1 MLSSSL
7 EAKENQNL
15 LSGLRASEFVL
26 ALGNTL
32 GLGSVLG
39 RSAVRKL
46 RGPDQGLEA
55 LRLQDLDRL
64 KILRSLELSRG
75 HLAQEP
81 PGALLILKLG
91 DGLKQRNLG
100 NLNWLIKKSNIIISL
115 NVHLISR
122 SLAPGG
128 SDESG
133 SLQLEEAQS
142 GDGGGGG
149 GGDGDGGEGD
159 ASDGGHGQG
168 DSPPH
173 SGVLLRLPPLPGGGQ
188 DSGCLE
194 LQKPEGPEGGGEVRR
209 DYDGGDRNRHGA
221 GDSRDTGEESAGE
234 KNRIHNER
242 GATCLPRLPTETDL
256 HR

>member
-46 RGPDQGLEA
+46 RGPDQGLEV

-64 KILRSLELSRG
+64 KILGSLELSRG

-100 NLNWLIKKSNIIISL
+100 NLNLLMKKNDIIISL
-115 NVHLISR
+115 
-122 SLAPGG
+122 SLTA
-128 SDESG
+128 
-133 SLQLEEAQS
+133 LN
-142 GDGGGGG
+142 
-149 GGDGDGGEGD
+149 
-159 ASDGGHGQG
+159 
-168 DSPPH
+168 
-173 SGVLLRLPPLPGGGQ
+173 
-188 DSGCLE
+188 CLF
-194 LQKPEGPEGGGEVRR
+194 
-209 DYDGGDRNRHGA
+209 
-221 GDSRDTGEESAGE
+221 T
-234 KNRIHNER
+234 
-242 GATCLPRLPTETDL
+242 
-256 HR
+256 

>member
-1 MLSSSL
+1 M
-7 EAKENQNL
+7 
-15 LSGLRASEFVL
+15 
-26 ALGNTL
+26 
-32 GLGSVLG
+32 

-64 KILRSLELSRG
+64 KILGSLELSRG

-100 NLNWLIKKSNIIISL
+100 NL
-115 NVHLISR
+115 ISR

-149 GGDGDGGEGD
+149 GDCDGGEGD
-159 ASDGGHGQG
+159 PSDGGHGQG
-168 DSPPH
+168 
-173 SGVLLRLPPLPGGGQ
+173 
-188 DSGCLE
+188 
-194 LQKPEGPEGGGEVRR
+194 
-209 DYDGGDRNRHGA
+209 
-221 GDSRDTGEESAGE
+221 
-234 KNRIHNER
+234 
-242 GATCLPRLPTETDL
+242 
-256 HR
+256 

>member
-46 RGPDQGLEA
+46 RGPDQGLET

-100 NLNWLIKKSNIIISL
+100 NLNLLMKKSNIIITLSSPDQQ
-115 NVHLISR
+115 ISCSWWQR
-122 SLAPGG
+122 
-128 SDESG
+128 
-133 SLQLEEAQS
+133 
-142 GDGGGGG
+142 
-149 GGDGDGGEGD
+149 
-159 ASDGGHGQG
+159 
-168 DSPPH
+168 
-173 SGVLLRLPPLPGGGQ
+173 
-188 DSGCLE
+188 
-194 LQKPEGPEGGGEVRR
+194 
-209 DYDGGDRNRHGA
+209 
-221 GDSRDTGEESAGE
+221 
-234 KNRIHNER
+234 
-242 GATCLPRLPTETDL
+242 
-256 HR
+256 